1 VETVNEN
8 YFIVSL
14 LLLLSPIISANVCII
29 FYIDLFCEGSTH
41 LLGIRADGL
50 LSKSYTKLFLQVLKI
65 EEHRKGGI
73 YVLLID
79 NTSHA
84 S

>member
-1 VETVNEN
+1 MRILPL
-8 YFIVSL
+8 FSL
-14 LLLLSPIISANVCII
+14 LLLISQILSTNVCII
-29 FYIDLFCEGSTH
+29 FYIDLLYVGSTH
-41 LLGIRADGL
+41 LHGIIADEL
-50 LSKSYTKLFLQVLKI
+50 LSKSYTKLFFQVLKI
-65 EEHRKGGI
+65 EERRKDGI